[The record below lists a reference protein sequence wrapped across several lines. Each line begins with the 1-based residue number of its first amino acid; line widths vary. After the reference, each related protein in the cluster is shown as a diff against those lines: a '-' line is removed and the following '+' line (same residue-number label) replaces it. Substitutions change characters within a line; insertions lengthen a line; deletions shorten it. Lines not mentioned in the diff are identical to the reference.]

1 MSCWWGRTWTLDPD
15 FLARAVQR
23 GERVEVQRVDG
34 VQVWVSVVVMQQAV
48 G

>member
-1 MSCWWGRTWTLDPD
+1 MWTLDPD
-15 FLARAVQR
+15 FLARAMQG

-34 VQVWVSVVVMQQAV
+34 VQMWVSMVVMQQAV